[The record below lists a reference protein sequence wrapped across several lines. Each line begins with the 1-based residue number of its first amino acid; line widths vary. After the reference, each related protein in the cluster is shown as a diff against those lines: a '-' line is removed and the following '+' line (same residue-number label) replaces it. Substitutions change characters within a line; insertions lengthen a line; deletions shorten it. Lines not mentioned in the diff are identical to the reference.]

1 MNERTEQIVNALRN
15 VLEPVKGVDIITLR
29 MLRDLRLDAQGGINM
44 NIYTPGKAY
53 SEQALLYQRIHDAIG
68 DIFPNTA
75 VHVHFIHSMPAAE
88 APNLAAPQI
97 GDIIAVASGKGG
109 VGKSTISASLAS
121 ALIRAGYRV
130 GLMDADLY
138 GPSIPAMFG
147 ITGQKP
153 DVAQDGAT
161 PRLVPIQTGGLHIV
175 SLGNI
180 IEPEQ
185 AVVLR
190 GPRLAAIIKQFFN
203 DTAWPPLDYLI
214 VDLPPGTGDIQLT
227 LVQTIPLTGV
237 VMVTTPQEIAYIDA
251 VKAANMFQMEQIAV
265 PVLGVIENM
274 SWFEPPELAGKRY
287 HLFGQGAGQR
297 LADYT
302 QSTLLGQLP
311 IVEEHRRSMDTGQ
324 ALSSGLQLNANFDEI
339 AALLIKKVE
348 LRKAIFSP
356 GIAVK
361 VQS

>member
-1 MNERTEQIVNALRN
+1 MNERTEQIVNALRS
-15 VLEPVKGVDIITLR
+15 VLEPVRKIDIITLR
-29 MLRDLRLDAQGGINM
+29 MLRDLRVDAQGGIHM
-44 NIYTPGKAY
+44 NINIPGKAY
-53 SEQALLYQRIHDAIG
+53 SEQAVLYQRIHEALAA
-68 DIFPNTA
+68 IFPQAT
-75 VHVHFIHSMPAAE
+75 VHVHFINSMPSAE
-88 APNLAAPQI
+88 APNLTVPQI
-97 GDIIAVASGKGG
+97 SNIIAVASGKGG

-147 ITGQKP
+147 IVGQKP
-153 DVAQDGAT
+153 AVTHDGPT
-161 PRLVPIQTGGLHIV
+161 PKLVPIQTGRLHIV

-180 IEPEQ
+180 IDPEQ

-203 DTAWPPLDYLI
+203 DTAWPPLDYLV

-251 VKAANMFQMEQIAV
+251 IKAANMFQMEQIAV

-274 SWFEPPELAGKRY
+274 SWFEPPELPGKRY
-287 HLFGQGAGQR
+287 YLFGQGAGAR

-302 QSTLLGQLP
+302 QTTLLGQLP
-311 IVEEHRRSMDTGQ
+311 IVEEHRMSMDTGQ
-324 ALSSGLQLNANFDEI
+324 ALSDGLRLNDDFDRI
-339 AALLIKKVE
+339 ASLLIKKVD
-348 LRKAIFSP
+348 LRNAIFSP
-356 GIAVK
+356 GLAVQ